1 MKWIGRKVEGDR
13 RVFYIV
19 KLSTLSWMVG
29 PPFKTFKG
37 PAKEEER
44 AERTVDTRGSGPE
57 TEKKLEIGLEST

>member
-1 MKWIGRKVEGDR
+1 M
-13 RVFYIV
+13 

-44 AERTVDTRGSGPE
+44 EERTVDTRGSGPD